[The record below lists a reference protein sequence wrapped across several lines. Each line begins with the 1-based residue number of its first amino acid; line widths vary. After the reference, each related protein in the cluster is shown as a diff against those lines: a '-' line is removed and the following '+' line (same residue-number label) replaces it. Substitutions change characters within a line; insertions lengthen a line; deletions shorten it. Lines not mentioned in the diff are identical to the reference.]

1 MGKGA
6 IPSRTIL
13 EKYANVIPEINPS
26 SVIAM
31 LQVLQVSA
39 EIQHVII
46 DVLEKEH
53 QLSKGKLHVMIILHQ
68 EENGI
73 APSELAD
80 KVGVTRATISVML
93 RRMTRDGLVY
103 SLLNEQDARAKKICL
118 TEKGRHFM
126 NEILPG
132 HYLRITKLMGNL
144 SEKEQEDL
152 IFLLEKIMR
161 G

>member
-6 IPSRTIL
+6 IPSRITL
-13 EKYANVIPEINPS
+13 EKHANAIPEINPS

-31 LQVLQVSA
+31 LQVLQASA
-39 EIQHVII
+39 EIQHAVIE
-46 DVLEKEH
+46 VLEKEY
-53 QLSKGKLHVMIILHQ
+53 QLSEGKLHVMIILHQ

-103 SLLNEQDARAKKICL
+103 SYSNARDARAKKVCL
-118 TEKGRHFM
+118 TVEGRNFM

-132 HYLRITKLMGNL
+132 HYLRITKLMGRL
-144 SEKEQEDL
+144 SEEEQEEL
-152 IFLLEKIMR
+152 IFLLKKLTR